1 MARAPRNHSR
11 PEDTKAYLR
20 SAAAPK
26 EPTSMTTIFR
36 LISFAVLALMLI
48 AILYAGTMGIV
59 HWAGI
64 GV

>member
-1 MARAPRNHSR
+1 
-11 PEDTKAYLR
+11 LV
-20 SAAAPK
+20 
-26 EPTSMTTIFR
+26 TTIFR

-48 AILYAGTMGIV
+48 AILYAGTLGIV